1 MATLLRAPQHV
12 VRTPATDSRRWDR
25 FEPRD
30 GDIVVATFPKCG
42 TTWTQRIV
50 DLLVFQDP
58 APRAIMDTAVWLD
71 SRIFATREEDAA
83 TLEAQKHRRFI
94 KSHLP
99 FDALPIYDT
108 VKYIHVARDGRD
120 AFLSWHNH
128 ERGFTPEAKMRVGA
142 IIMNDPVLAPMM
154 MAGGPP
160 PEMPEDPQV
169 YFQTWIARAEEEPR
183 TGPGVELSYFDFEN
197 TYWSERDRKNLLF
210 VHYNDLKADLAGE
223 LRRISEFLE
232 IDTPPDRL
240 ATLAKAAEFESM
252 KANGEA
258 LLPKIGQYFDNGPQ
272 RFLNKGTNGRWRDIL
287 TEADLARY
295 EAVFRRKVSPACA
308 DWLEHGRLG
317 AGDPRSAA
325 D

>member
-1 MATLLRAPQHV
+1 MTTLERAPTRE
-12 VRTPATDSRRWDR
+12 VRTPVMESCRWDGFAVR
-25 FEPRD
+25 PD
-30 GDIVVATFPKCG
+30 DIVIATYPKCG

-50 DLLVFQDP
+50 DLLVFQNP
-58 APRAIMDTAVWLD
+58 EPRAIMDTAVWLD
-71 SRIFATREEDAA
+71 SRIFAAREDDVA
-83 TLEAQKHRRFI
+83 TLEAQSHRRFI

-128 ERGFTPEAKMRVGA
+128 EQGFTPEAKMRIGA
-142 IIMNDPVLAPMM
+142 IIMNDPALAPM

-160 PEMPEDPQV
+160 PAISEDPQV
-169 YFQTWIARAEEEPR
+169 FFQTWIARAEGDPP
-183 TGPGVELSYFDFEN
+183 TGPGAELSYFDFEN
-197 TYWSERDRKNLLF
+197 TYWSERGRENLLF
-210 VHYNDLKADLAGE
+210 VHYNDLKADLPGE
-223 LRRISEFLE
+223 MRRISEFLE

-240 ATLAKAAEFESM
+240 ATLAQAAGFEAM
-252 KANGEA
+252 KANGAA
-258 LLPKIGQYFDNGPQ
+258 LLPQIGKYFDHGAQ
-272 RFLNKGTNGRWRDIL
+272 RFLNKGSNGRWRDIL

-295 EAVFRRKVSPACA
+295 EAVFRRKVSPSCA

-317 AGDPRSAA
+317 AGEPRNLP

>member
-1 MATLLRAPQHV
+1 MTALERAPTRE
-12 VRTPATDSRRWDR
+12 VRTPVMESSRWDGFAVR
-25 FEPRD
+25 PD
-30 GDIVVATFPKCG
+30 DIVIATYPKCG

-58 APRAIMDTAVWLD
+58 TPRPIMDTAVWLD
-71 SRIFATREEDAA
+71 SRIFATREEDVA
-83 TLEAQKHRRFI
+83 TLEAQKHRRFM
-94 KSHLP
+94 KTHLP

-128 ERGFTPEAKMRVGA
+128 VRGFTAEAKMRIGGV
-142 IIMNDPVLAPMM
+142 IMNDPLLAPM

-160 PEMPEDPQV
+160 PETPEDPQV
-169 YFQTWIARAEEEPR
+169 YFQTWIEEAEGEPR
-183 TGPGVELSYFDFEN
+183 TGPGAELSYFDFEN
-197 TYWSERDRKNLLF
+197 TYWSERRRKNLLF
-210 VHYNDLKADLAGE
+210 VHYNDLKADLVGE
-223 LRRISEFLE
+223 MRRISEFLE
-232 IDTPPDRL
+232 IDTPADRL
-240 ATLAKAAEFESM
+240 ATLAKAAEFETM

-258 LLPKIGQYFDNGPQ
+258 LLPKLRQYFDNGAQ
-272 RFLNKGTNGRWRDIL
+272 RFLNKGSNGHWRDIL

-317 AGDPRSAA
+317 AGDPRSAV

>member
-1 MATLLRAPQHV
+1 MTTLERAPTRE
-12 VRTPATDSRRWDR
+12 VRTPVIESERWAGFAIRPD
-25 FEPRD
+25 
-30 GDIVVATFPKCG
+30 DIVIATYPKCG

-58 APRAIMDTAVWLD
+58 APRPIMDTAVWLD
-71 SRIFATREEDAA
+71 SRIFGSAEENLA

-99 FDALPIYDT
+99 FDALPVYDT

-120 AFLSWHNH
+120 AFMSWHNH
-128 ERGFTPEAKMRVGA
+128 VLGFTPDAKRRIGQ
-142 IIMNDPVLAPMM
+142 IIMTDPKLAPMM
-154 MAGGPP
+154 ASGPP
-160 PEMPEDPQV
+160 LDPPEDPQV
-169 YFQTWIARAEEEPR
+169 FFQGWIAEAEGEPR
-183 TGPGVELSYFDFEN
+183 TGPGAGLSYFDFEN
-197 TYWSERDRKNLLF
+197 TYWAERGRKNLLF
-210 VHYNDLKADLAGE
+210 VHYNDLQADLAGE
-223 LRRISEFLE
+223 MRRISEFLE

-240 ATLAKAAEFESM
+240 AVLEKAARFDAM

-258 LLPKIGQYFDNGPQ
+258 LLPHIAEHFDRGSE
-272 RFLNKGTNGRWRDIL
+272 RFLNKGTNGRWRDVL
-287 TEADLARY
+287 TTADLARY

-317 AGDPRSAA
+317 AGDPAAAA

>member
-1 MATLLRAPQHV
+1 MTTLERAPTRQ
-12 VRTPATDSRRWDR
+12 VRTPVMDGSRWDGFAVR
-25 FEPRD
+25 PD
-30 GDIVVATFPKCG
+30 DVVIATYPKCG

-99 FDALPIYDT
+99 FDGLPIYDT

-142 IIMNDPVLAPMM
+142 IIMSDPVLAPMM
-154 MAGGPP
+154 AGGPP
-160 PEMPEDPQV
+160 PPLPEDPQV
-169 YFQTWIARAEEEPR
+169 YFQTWIAHAEEEPR
-183 TGPGVELSYFDFEN
+183 TEPGFDLSYFDFEN
-197 TYWSERDRKNLLF
+197 TYWAERARENLLF
-210 VHYNDLKADLAGE
+210 VHYNDMKADLAGE
-223 LRRISEFLE
+223 MARISEFLE

-240 ATLAKAAEFESM
+240 ATLAKAAEFETM
-252 KANGEA
+252 KANGQA
-258 LLPKIGQYFDNGPQ
+258 LLPKLGQYFDHGSE
-272 RFLNKGTNGRWRDIL
+272 RFLNKGVNGRWKDIL

-308 DWLEHGRLG
+308 EWLEHGRLG
-317 AGDPRSAA
+317 AGDPKNAP

>member
-1 MATLLRAPQHV
+1 MIKLERAPTRD
-12 VRTPATDSRRWDR
+12 VRTPVMDASRWDGFPVR
-25 FEPRD
+25 PD
-30 GDIVVATFPKCG
+30 DIVIATYPKCG

-71 SRIFATREEDAA
+71 SRIFATLEEDRA
-83 TLEAQKHRRFI
+83 TLASQAHRRFI

-99 FDALPIYDT
+99 FDALPIYET
-108 VKYIHVARDGRD
+108 MKYIHVARDGRD

-128 ERGFTPEAKMRVGA
+128 ARGFTPEAKMRIGG
-142 IIMNDPVLAPMM
+142 IIMSDPVLAPM

-160 PEMPEDPQV
+160 PETPEDPQV
-169 YFQTWIARAEEEPR
+169 YFQDWIAQAEAEPS
-183 TGPGVELSYFDFEN
+183 TELGADLSYFDFEN
-197 TYWSERDRKNLLF
+197 TYWGERTRGNLLF
-210 VHYNDLKADLAGE
+210 VHYNDLKADLVGE
-223 LRRISEFLE
+223 MRRISEFLE
-232 IDTPPDRL
+232 IDTPADRL
-240 ATLAKAAEFESM
+240 PVLAQAAGFDAM
-252 KANGEA
+252 KASGEA
-258 LLPKIGQYFDNGPQ
+258 LLPKIGAFFDHGSQ
-272 RFLNKGTNGRWRDIL
+272 RFLNKGTNGRWRDVL

-317 AGDPRSAA
+317 AGDPRGLP